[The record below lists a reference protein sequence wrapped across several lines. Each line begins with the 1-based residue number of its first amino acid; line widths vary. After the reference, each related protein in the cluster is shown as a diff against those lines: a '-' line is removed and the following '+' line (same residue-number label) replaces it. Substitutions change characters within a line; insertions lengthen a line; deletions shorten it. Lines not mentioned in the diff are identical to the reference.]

1 MDLVCHSSNTVETK
15 EESRHTSPAM
25 MGSWWRTCSF
35 PWSLSLGIKRLG
47 NKLSL
52 TTRTQ
57 QNTIG
62 RVLEQEDTFDIRNII
77 SKMGHNMLLV
87 PAGEERLP

>member
-1 MDLVCHSSNTVETK
+1 
-15 EESRHTSPAM
+15 M